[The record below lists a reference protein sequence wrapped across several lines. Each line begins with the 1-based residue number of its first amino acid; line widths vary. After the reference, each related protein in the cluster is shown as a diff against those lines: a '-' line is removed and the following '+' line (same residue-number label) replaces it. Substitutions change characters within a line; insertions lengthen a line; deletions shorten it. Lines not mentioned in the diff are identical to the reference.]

1 MFLILLTIPLFFLTL
16 TGFTQ
21 SIPSYVPTNGLVG
34 FWTMNGTH
42 LDSSPN
48 QNPTTNYGVTFG
60 GYRDNPNNQ
69 VGIWNPDTTNSITGL
84 VCNVDTN
91 GMYNGFSLS
100 FWVKLDSIQSSYGPR
115 YLTWG
120 NPGYWGIQV
129 GVSQPGS
136 QPPSGFW
143 FSHSD
148 NISSIQ
154 GLTYGTQTTEWNNIT
169 YTFGLDSVRF
179 YVNSVFIQSSE
190 NVLSN
195 SLVIGPLFQIGL
207 LDYDDQNNQPG
218 SINGQMDDIGI
229 WNRELDITEIGNL
242 YGGSCQVY
250 DTITILDTIPY
261 SVTDTLYIDVNL
273 TSTIPL
279 VFENTIKVY
288 PNPTKDFLQIDCGD
302 ISTMNGYSIKII
314 NSLSQSLFNEP
325 VTQSPF
331 SIDMNGW
338 NGNGLYFLHLIDGSG
353 NITDIR
359 KIVLQ

>member
-1 MFLILLTIPLFFLTL
+1 MKKLLFLILLTIPLLFLNL

-21 SIPSYVPTNGLVG
+21 NLPSYVPTNGLVG

-69 VGIWNPDTTNSITGL
+69 VGIWNPDTNCNSGL
-84 VCNVDTN
+84 VVTQLDTS
-91 GMYNGFSLS
+91 GMYDGFTLS
-100 FWVKLDSIQSSYGPR
+100 FWVKQDSLQFCYGPR
-115 YLTWG
+115 MLTWG
-120 NPGYWGIQV
+120 GIQFYPT
-129 GVSQPGS
+129 GGETSPNTN
-136 QPPSGFW
+136 GFVIQH
-143 FSHSD
+143 FGQSTGMSTT
-148 NISSIQ
+148 ISNDMKN
-154 GLTYGTQTTEWNNIT
+154 WNNIV
-169 YTFGLDSVRF
+169 YTFGVDSVRL
-179 YVNSVFIQSSE
+179 YLNS
-190 NVLSN
+190 
-195 SLVIGPLFQIGL
+195 SLVWVT
-207 LDYDDQNNQPG
+207 NNQHPYPNSFVGPGLHFGLNWYNDPNYPG
-218 SINGQMDDIGI
+218 SFNGQLDDIGI
-229 WNRELDITEIGNL
+229 WNRVLDITEIGNL

-250 DTITILDTIPY
+250 DTITILDTIRY

-314 NSLSQSLFNEP
+314 NSLSQSLFDEP
-325 VTQSPF
+325 VTQSPI